1 MKIEKTKL
9 KVHIRQMLHSR
20 ETAIRSIYEAIVEL
34 LTNPGDSYNRLFRNK
49 KRAQQ
54 FGPILIEYYRSLKNP
69 YLRIYDQAE
78 GMSHQKL
85 LKSFSMYRE
94 RTSEVGDR
102 GFMGYGASDCTA
114 LCDLFVQTIK
124 DDEFSQL
131 KLKQN
136 TEIEHGSTKV
146 TSKHRKELKL
156 KRGDGTVATLYI
168 NPKRQKIKLPQ
179 IDKLIELLPQ
189 HFAVNSLL
197 NEKSEGAKV
206 NLRDANKKTTLHLVY
221 REPSSLET
229 VVNLDFIV
237 NGYPNAKAKFVLKKS
252 KKPLPE
258 YNKPFNQHGIIVKSG
273 IACHERSFLDE
284 KYKDEQLLL
293 SYIGELECDYINQ
306 LAEEFDQATSSN
318 KPIPENNPE
327 LIIDENRLAGLSRNH
342 PFTKALF
349 EKPLMEIKKILDKER
364 EKFRQSKD
372 IGSKETEKTLKKA
385 AKIFDD
391 FLKEESDIDESLHG
405 GDQDKLKKKGII
417 LFPPYLKMQVGEE
430 KYVSMYIN
438 REKLN
443 VDHEYI
449 YLKMSKNEECLE
461 FEKDKIHLVPTKKN
475 ENVLK
480 CRFLIKAISPFKN
493 GEIKIFGK
501 NNQLTTLPVTEVYEI
516 LNREFEKNLEF
527 EHKNYN
533 VLINKKRTIKVFAK
547 VPEFIDADTES
558 KISNSNHENV
568 AHLGR
573 SFPLFKIKKGSNFA
587 LAEITVQG
595 RRLNSDSKITIDLNE
610 LNDTCKVNVVEKE
623 ESKGIEIKIVEEDF
637 RKYRAIWDRET
648 PHLLKIS
655 ALHPQ
660 LKGILGSRL
669 SSGHFQGETTTH
681 FKVLLCEILAERLA
695 WKKIE
700 LSTRK
705 EPGLYTEWRDEKDVR
720 NIGDSV
726 VQIYLKF
733 RNDAILKL
741 FETIVSKSELKIDK
755 ENNSNNVVS
764 LIKN

>member
-1 MKIEKTKL
+1 MKIQKTKL
-9 KVHIRQMLHSR
+9 QVHTRQVKHSR
-20 ETAIRSIYEAIVEL
+20 QSSIRTIYEAIVEL
-34 LTNPGDSYNRLFRNK
+34 LTNSGDSYNRLFKAK
-49 KRAQQ
+49 KRTEQ
-54 FGPILIEYYRSLKNP
+54 FGSILIEFSRSLKNP
-69 YLRIYDQAE
+69 YLKIYDHAE
-78 GMSHQKL
+78 GMSHEKL
-85 LKSFSMYRE
+85 LQSFSWYRK
-94 RTSEVGDR
+94 RTSEAGDR
-102 GFMGYGASDCTA
+102 GFMGKGASDCTA
-114 LCDLFVQTIK
+114 LGDVFVETIK
-124 DDEFSQL
+124 DDQFSQL
-131 KLKQN
+131 LLKQN
-136 TEIEHGSTKV
+136 LNIEHGTEKA
-146 TSKHRKELKL
+146 TSKHKKNLKL
-156 KRGDGTVATLYI
+156 KRGNGAVATLYI
-168 NPKRQKIKLPQ
+168 DPKGKFRLPQ
-179 IDKLIELLPQ
+179 IDKLTQLLPH
-189 HFAVNSLL
+189 HFAINALL
-197 NEKSEGAKV
+197 DEKSNGAKI
-206 NLRDANKKTTLHLVY
+206 NLRDVKDKSIHHLAY
-221 REPSSLET
+221 REPSNLET
-229 VVNLDFIV
+229 VVNLNFNV
-237 NGYPNAKAKFVLKKS
+237 NGYPDAKAKFVLKKS

-258 YNKPFNQHGIIVKSG
+258 YNKPFNQHGILIKSG

-293 SYIGELECDYINQ
+293 SYIGELECGYINR
-306 LAEEFDQATSSN
+306 LAEEFDQATSSD
-318 KPIPENNPE
+318 KPIPENNPI
-327 LIIDENRLAGLSRNH
+327 LIIDENRLAGLDRTH
-342 PFTKALF
+342 PFTEALF

-417 LFPPYLKMQVGEE
+417 LFPPYLKMKVGEE

-438 REKLN
+438 KEKVN

-461 FEKDKIHLVPTKKN
+461 FEKDKIHLVSTKKN

-558 KISNSNHENV
+558 KISNSNHENI

-573 SFPLFKIKKGSNFA
+573 SLPLFKIKKGSNFA
-587 LAEITVQG
+587 LAEIVVQG
-595 RRLNSDSKITIDLNE
+595 RRLNSDSKISIDLNE
-610 LNDTCKVNVVEKE
+610 LSDTCKVNVVEKE

-637 RKYRAIWDRET
+637 RKYRAIWDREK
-648 PHLLKIS
+648 PYILKIS

-660 LKGILGSRL
+660 LKGILGSL
-669 SSGHFQGETTTH
+669 LPSGNFQGETTTH

-726 VQIYLKF
+726 VQTYLKF
-733 RNDAILKL
+733 RNEAILTL

-755 ENNSNNVVS
+755 ENNSSNVVPI
-764 LIKN
+764 IKN